1 MLRRVSDIDN
11 DYLNDLRGTK
21 VYGPNDEKLGTVDDA
36 VADDVSG
43 DLLYLIVDAGWLKAR
58 RFLVPADQVY
68 AYDEGND
75 LYANLRQ
82 RDVETLP
89 EFRDDTLASEPAFA
103 NYESE
108 YRSRWQYNADPA
120 RVRSSTA
127 LQRFR
132 NRLHNRF
139 SGAEVAERRPVT
151 RETVPMTARET
162 APLTTREAV
171 PSTIGARP
179 TVVYG
184 VYADRDA
191 AEKTVDRLRSEGFSS
206 QDVSVVFPDPEMSK
220 EFAIE
225 KHTKA
230 PEGAMTGGG
239 SGLVIGG
246 ALGWL
251 VGIGT
256 IAIPG
261 AGPLIAAGP
270 IVAALTG
277 AGVLG
282 AAGGIV
288 GALVG
293 LGVPELEA
301 KRYEEEI
308 KRGRIL
314 VSVHCDSVGTAH
326 KARKVLEDAGGRA
339 VFLSGEERAA

>member
-11 DYLNDLRGTK
+11 DYLSDLRGTNLF
-21 VYGPNDEKLGTVDDA
+21 GPGDEKLGTVDDA
-36 VADDVSG
+36 LADDVTG
-43 DLLYLIVDAGWLKAR
+43 DLRYLIVDAGWLKSR

-68 AYDEGND
+68 AFDDGND

-89 EFRDDTLASEPAFA
+89 EFRDETLASEPAFTT
-103 NYESE
+103 YESE
-108 YRSRWQYNADPA
+108 YRSGWRYDADPA
-120 RVRSSTA
+120 RLRTSTA
-127 LQRFR
+127 LARFR
-132 NRLHNRF
+132 DRLHNRF
-139 SGAEVAERRPVT
+139 SGAAAAERRPA
-151 RETVPMTARET
+151 ARET
-162 APLTTREAV
+162 LPA
-171 PSTIGARP
+171 TIGARP

-191 AEKTVDRLRSEGFSS
+191 AEKTVDRLRNEGFNSK
-206 QDVSVVFPDPEMSK
+206 DVSVVFPDRDMNQ
-220 EFAIE
+220 EFAVE

-230 PEGAMTGGG
+230 PEGALAAGG

-246 ALGWL
+246 ILGWL

-256 IAIPG
+256 LAIPG

-277 AGVLG
+277 AGVG
-282 AAGGIV
+282 SAVGGIA
-288 GALVG
+288 GALIG
-293 LGVPELEA
+293 LGVPEFEA

-314 VSVHCDSVGTAH
+314 VSVHCASVGTAH
-326 KARKVLEDAGGRA
+326 NARKVLEDTGGKA

>member
-1 MLRRVSDIDN
+1 MLRRVSNIDS
-11 DYLNDLRGTK
+11 DYLSDLRGTNI
-21 VYGPNDEKLGTVDDA
+21 YGPNDEKLGTVDDA
-36 VADDVSG
+36 IVDDVSG
-43 DLLYLIVDAGWLKAR
+43 DLRYLVVDAGWLKAR
-58 RFLVPADQVY
+58 RFLVPADQAY
-68 AYDEGND
+68 ALDDGND

-89 EFRDDTLASEPAFA
+89 EFRDDMLASEPAFA

-108 YRSRWQYNADPA
+108 YRSNWRYDADPA
-120 RVRSSTA
+120 RMRSSDA
-127 LQRFR
+127 LLRFR
-132 NRLHNRF
+132 DRLRNRF
-139 SGAEVAERRPVT
+139 SGAEAAERRPV
-151 RETVPMTARET
+151 AREVVPAT
-162 APLTTREAV
+162 SREAV
-171 PSTIGARP
+171 PTTIGARP

-184 VYADRDA
+184 VYADRKA
-191 AEKTVDRLRSEGFSS
+191 AEKTVDRLRNEGFNSK
-206 QDVSVVFPDPEMSK
+206 DVSVVFPDPEMSQ
-220 EFAIE
+220 EFAVE

-256 IAIPG
+256 LAIPG

-293 LGVPELEA
+293 LGLPELEA

-314 VSVHCDSVGTAH
+314 VSVHCDSVGIAH